1 MQDKTYVSE
10 IIVLSN
16 SVITECVPF
25 TRGGHSRIY
34 NGTLNTK
41 GTISKK
47 VIVKYLTTAFD
58 AEGENEVRFAK
69 EQIVHPNIAEIFAA
83 EITPGGTYVCMPV
96 YERHLASLIYSTD
109 PISDRIRLMN
119 EMIAAIMHLHN
130 NSFVHRDIKPE
141 NIMLTS
147 QRGIVIIDFS
157 LSGPVQPGEVEEFAA
172 HSEWYR
178 GPEYSF
184 FEKNDPMKADLWA
197 LGMTLIEFDYRKPI
211 LSNARNNDYHGYL
224 SKLLY
229 PVPLNDTSARD
240 HFVYQRLVNGSGSL
254 PYSVMNNLLCINPK
268 LRKC

>member
-1 MQDKTYVSE
+1 MQDKSYVSE
-10 IIVLSN
+10 IIVLTDT
-16 SVITECVPF
+16 VITDCVPF
-25 TRGGHSRIY
+25 TCGGHSRIY
-34 NGTLNTK
+34 NGTINTK
-41 GTISKK
+41 GTVSKK
-47 VIVKYLTTAFD
+47 VIVKYLTTSFYT
-58 AEGENEVRFAK
+58 EGENEVRFAK
-69 EQIVHPNIAEIFAA
+69 ERIIHPNIAEIFTA
-83 EITPGGTYVCMPV
+83 ESTPHGTYVCMPV

-147 QRGIVIIDFS
+147 QRGVVLIDFS

-172 HSEWYR
+172 HAEWYR

-197 LGMTLIEFDYRKPI
+197 LGMTLIEFDSRKPI
-211 LSNARNNDYHGYL
+211 LARARNHDYHAHL

-229 PVPLNDTSARD
+229 PVPLNDTSTRD
-240 HFVYQRLVNGSGSL
+240 HFVYQRLVNGNGSL
-254 PYSVMNNLLCINPK
+254 PYSIMNNLLCINPK